1 MIRMVVLDMA
11 GTTVN
16 ENNLVYKT
24 LQKAINEA
32 GFDFTL
38 EQVLEAGA
46 GREKLEAIENI
57 LHVYKGMDDRELAK
71 KIYQVFAAEL
81 RTAYKEVAVMPQ
93 QNAEKLF
100 VELGKRNIR
109 VILNTG
115 YNLETAQLLLGKL
128 GWVKGRDFDDLI
140 TASEVSRGRPKPD
153 MIWLAMSRFEI
164 SDAGEVVKV
173 GDSIIDIEEGRNAG
187 CGLSIGI
194 TTGAHSLQQLETA
207 KPDYI
212 IHDLIDL
219 LTLI

>member
-1 MIRMVVLDMA
+1 
-11 GTTVN
+11 
-16 ENNLVYKT
+16 
-24 LQKAINEA
+24 
-32 GFDFTL
+32 
-38 EQVLEAGA
+38 
-46 GREKLEAIENI
+46 
-57 LHVYKGMDDRELAK
+57 MDDRELAK

>member
-46 GREKLEAIENI
+46 GREKLEAIQNI
-57 LHVYKGMDDRELAK
+57 LHVYNGTDDRELAK

-93 QNAEKLF
+93 QHAEKLF

-115 YNLETAQLLLGKL
+115 YNLETAQLLLEKL

-140 TASEVSRGRPKPD
+140 TASEVSRGRPNPD